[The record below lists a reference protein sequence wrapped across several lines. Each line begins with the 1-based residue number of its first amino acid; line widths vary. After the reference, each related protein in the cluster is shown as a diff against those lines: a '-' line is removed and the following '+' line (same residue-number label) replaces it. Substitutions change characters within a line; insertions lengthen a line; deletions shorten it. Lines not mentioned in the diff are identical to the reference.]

1 MHNSYTTTQIIAKEG
16 WNRSVLAFMVFLLS
30 YGLSFFPW
38 LFFAIFLAVLYGYRN
53 PERIPEED
61 DARCLVAP
69 IDGKI
74 TMISKISLRDGSN
87 VLCIVLQKAFWDV
100 GMVRAPMSMEVI
112 EIKNRFG
119 LFMDSSSPLFETLCE
134 RKVITCQTPF
144 TSFKLVMSVGSLGQK
159 IDFFEKDG
167 ASYKTSERIGFLR
180 DGEVALLVPLDTRV
194 KIVLN
199 NEVKAGVSVLGYLSY
214 KDKNDN
220 K

>member
-1 MHNSYTTTQIIAKEG
+1 MRNSYTTTQIIAKEG
-16 WNRSVLAFMVFLLS
+16 WNRIVLAFMVFLLS

-38 LFFAIFLAVLYGYRN
+38 VFFIIFAAVLYGYRN

-61 DARCLVAP
+61 DTRCLVAP
-69 IDGKI
+69 VDGQV
-74 TMISKISLRDGSN
+74 TTISKITLHNGSS
-87 VLCIVLQKAFWDV
+87 VLCIVIQKSFWDV
-100 GMVRAPMSMEVI
+100 GMVRAPINMEVTD
-112 EIKNRFG
+112 IKNRFG
-119 LFMDSSSPLFETLCE
+119 LFTDSSSALFDTLCE
-134 RKVITCQTPF
+134 RKTLTCQTAF

-159 IDFFEKDG
+159 IDFFQKDG
-167 ASYKTSERIGFLR
+167 AMYKTSERIGFLR
-180 DGEVALLVPLDTRV
+180 DGEVALLVPLDTRI